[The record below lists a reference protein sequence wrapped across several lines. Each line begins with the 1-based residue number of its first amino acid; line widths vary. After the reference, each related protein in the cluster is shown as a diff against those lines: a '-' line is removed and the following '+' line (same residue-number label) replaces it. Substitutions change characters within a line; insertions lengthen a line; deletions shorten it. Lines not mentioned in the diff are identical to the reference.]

1 MFRCLS
7 WLPAYSVVA
16 PSRPRR
22 RPPYGRSGDERGWV
36 SGPLQLIFGN
46 SSRPHSSSWV
56 SVTPPAHLWLTDC
69 IVFVSSLIYTLI
81 CVSTIGFVNIS
92 FKIIKESQLVY
103 FKFLNMIYCC
113 FSQSLSVAD
122 LEPVR
127 SGVFFVESGSDHIY
141 RLLNLKNKGQQFPT
155 NKHSYSYSMYFKKEV
170 VSVYVVSTI

>member
-127 SGVFFVESGSDHIY
+127 SGVFFYRPILESGL
-141 RLLNLKNKGQQFPT
+141 RMW
-155 NKHSYSYSMYFKKEV
+155 KHSRPWWGTLKVLVTNENGSGLDLCLLLDPC
-170 VSVYVVSTI
+170 

>member
-1 MFRCLS
+1 MSEWTFAVDIREFFPAPFQQLS
-7 WLPAYSVVA
+7 
-16 PSRPRR
+16 
-22 RPPYGRSGDERGWV
+22 
-36 SGPLQLIFGN
+36 QCHTT
-46 SSRPHSSSWV
+46 SSLV
-56 SVTPPAHLWLTDC
+56 IDLLYC
-69 IVFVSSLIYTLI
+69 ICVSLIYTLI

-103 FKFLNMIYCC
+103 FKFLNMIYSC
-113 FSQSLSVAD
+113 FSQSFSVAD

-155 NKHSYSYSMYFKKEV
+155 NKLSYSYSMYFKKEV